1 MLEKFL
7 ERLGA
12 YQLGQRNPLLVQVPP
27 FADSLME
34 SGYAA
39 TTIQAKLTLIGDF
52 GQWLRR
58 RGLAVKDLDEPRIET
73 FITGRRR
80 NGLLRR
86 GDRTTVRQLLD
97 HLRERDVVQ
106 RVTLTRDVSPLA
118 AILDRYEK
126 HLRSERGLT
135 TATIINYLPFA
146 RKFLSDRFGEGPFLL
161 KVVRPCDI
169 SDFILRHARTM
180 SCRRAQLMT
189 TAFRSFFRFL
199 FQRGELQVDL
209 APSIPTVADWR
220 LSTLPR
226 YITAEEVIRVLGSC
240 DRHTATGRRDYA
252 LLLLLARL
260 GLRAGEIVAMQ
271 LEDIDWRSG
280 EILVRGKGLLYDR
293 MAEAGAI
300 VVTIDNHFLPVS
312 MTLPLQAHSLQTERL
327 AAQAGLKT
335 VTRKRLWRQIVQAKI
350 RAQGSLLKELQGSD
364 GGLIATAARVRS
376 GDPDNLEAQAAR
388 RYWGLVFGEPENGKP
403 RFRRGADPLESGPD
417 QNRHLDYGYTV
428 LRASVARALCA
439 SGLHPSIG
447 LRHHNRY
454 DPFCLAADLMEPFRP
469 LIDRRVVSWIVH
481 NPPSDPLNAIAK
493 KWLIEAVTM
502 RYWVNR
508 EERALSD
515 ILFRVAGSLAAVLA
529 GSLERLDLP
538 ETLEPCRDE
547 SISPPTGVCG

>member
-12 YQLGQRNPLLVQVPP
+12 DQRGQRNPLLVQVLP

-39 TTIQAKLTLIGDF
+39 TTIQSKLGLLIDLGE
-52 GQWLRR
+52 WLRR
-58 RGLAVKDLDEPRIET
+58 RGLAVKDLDERRIET
-73 FITGRRR
+73 FITDSRR

-86 GDRTTVRQLLD
+86 GDRTTLRQLLD
-97 HLRERDVVQ
+97 HLREHHVVQ
-106 RVTLTRDVSPLA
+106 RVTPTCDVSPLA

-161 KVVRPCDI
+161 KVVRPRDI
-169 SDFILRHARTM
+169 SGFILRHARTM

-189 TAFRSFFRFL
+189 TVFRSFFRFL

-293 MAEAGAI
+293 MP
-300 VVTIDNHFLPVS
+300 LPVDVG
-312 MTLPLQAHSLQTERL
+312 QAL
-327 AAQAGLKT
+327 AVYL
-335 VTRKRLWRQIVQAKI
+335 RHDRPSSKR
-350 RAQGSLLKELQGSD
+350 G
-364 GGLIATAARVRS
+364 
-376 GDPDNLEAQAAR
+376 
-388 RYWGLVFGEPENGKP
+388 F
-403 RFRRGADPLESGPD
+403 SGPS
-417 QNRHLDYGYTV
+417 TV
-428 LRASVARALCA
+428 STIVRRALDRA
-439 SGLHPSIG
+439 GLHPGFKGAHLLRHSLATSMIRSGASMSEIGEILRHRSPSTTEIYAKLDFEG
-447 LRHHNRY
+447 LR
-454 DPFCLAADLMEPFRP
+454 
-469 LIDRRVVSWIVH
+469 
-481 NPPSDPLNAIAK
+481 
-493 KWLIEAVTM
+493 
-502 RYWVNR
+502 
-508 EERALSD
+508 
-515 ILFRVAGSLAAVLA
+515 SLAQPWPNLGGAQ
-529 GSLERLDLP
+529 
-538 ETLEPCRDE
+538 
-547 SISPPTGVCG
+547 

>member
-12 YQLGQRNPLLVQVPP
+12 DQRGQRNPLLVQVLP

-39 TTIQAKLTLIGDF
+39 TTIQSKLGLLIDLGE
-52 GQWLRR
+52 WLRR
-58 RGLAVKDLDEPRIET
+58 RGLAVKDLDERRIET
-73 FITGRRR
+73 FITDSRR

-86 GDRTTVRQLLD
+86 GDRTTLRQLLD
-97 HLRERDVVQ
+97 HLREHHVVQ
-106 RVTLTRDVSPLA
+106 RVTPTCDVSPLA

-161 KVVRPCDI
+161 KVVRPRDI
-169 SDFILRHARTM
+169 SGFILRHARTM

-189 TAFRSFFRFL
+189 TVFRSFFRFL
-199 FQRGELQVDL
+199 FMRGELQVDL

-293 MAEAGAI
+293 MP
-300 VVTIDNHFLPVS
+300 LPVDVG
-312 MTLPLQAHSLQTERL
+312 QAL
-327 AAQAGLKT
+327 AVYLRHDRPSSKT
-335 VTRKRLWRQIVQAKI
+335 RRVFVCRKAPQ
-350 RAQGSLLKELQGSD
+350 
-364 GGLIATAARVRS
+364 
-376 GDPDNLEAQAAR
+376 
-388 RYWGLVFGEPENGKP
+388 
-403 RFRRGADPLESGPD
+403 RGFSGPS
-417 QNRHLDYGYTV
+417 TV
-428 LRASVARALCA
+428 STIVRRALDRA
-439 SGLHPSIG
+439 GLHPGFKGAHLLRHSLATSMIRSGASMSEIGEILRHRSPSTTEIYAKLDFEG
-447 LRHHNRY
+447 LR
-454 DPFCLAADLMEPFRP
+454 
-469 LIDRRVVSWIVH
+469 
-481 NPPSDPLNAIAK
+481 
-493 KWLIEAVTM
+493 
-502 RYWVNR
+502 
-508 EERALSD
+508 
-515 ILFRVAGSLAAVLA
+515 SLAQPWPNLGGAQ
-529 GSLERLDLP
+529 
-538 ETLEPCRDE
+538 
-547 SISPPTGVCG
+547 

>member
-12 YQLGQRNPLLVQVPP
+12 DQRGQRNPLLVQVLP

-39 TTIQAKLTLIGDF
+39 TTIQSKLGLLIDLGE
-52 GQWLRR
+52 WLRR
-58 RGLAVKDLDEPRIET
+58 RGLAVKDLDERRIET
-73 FITGRRR
+73 FITDRRR

-97 HLRERDVVQ
+97 HLREHHVVQ
-106 RVTLTRDVSPLA
+106 RVTPTCDVSPLA

-161 KVVRPCDI
+161 KVVRPRDI
-169 SDFILRHARTM
+169 SGFILRHARTM

-189 TAFRSFFRFL
+189 TVFRSFFRFL

-293 MAEAGAI
+293 MP
-300 VVTIDNHFLPVS
+300 LPVDVG
-312 MTLPLQAHSLQTERL
+312 QAL
-327 AAQAGLKT
+327 AVYLRHDRPSSKT
-335 VTRKRLWRQIVQAKI
+335 RRVFVCRKAPQ
-350 RAQGSLLKELQGSD
+350 
-364 GGLIATAARVRS
+364 
-376 GDPDNLEAQAAR
+376 
-388 RYWGLVFGEPENGKP
+388 
-403 RFRRGADPLESGPD
+403 RGFSGPS
-417 QNRHLDYGYTV
+417 TV
-428 LRASVARALCA
+428 STIVRRALDRA
-439 SGLHPSIG
+439 GLHPGFKGAHLLRHSLATSMIRSGASMSEIGEILRHRSPSTTEIYAKLDFEG
-447 LRHHNRY
+447 LR
-454 DPFCLAADLMEPFRP
+454 
-469 LIDRRVVSWIVH
+469 
-481 NPPSDPLNAIAK
+481 
-493 KWLIEAVTM
+493 
-502 RYWVNR
+502 
-508 EERALSD
+508 
-515 ILFRVAGSLAAVLA
+515 SLAQPWPNLGGAQ
-529 GSLERLDLP
+529 
-538 ETLEPCRDE
+538 
-547 SISPPTGVCG
+547 

>member
-58 RGLAVKDLDEPRIET
+58 RGLAVKDLDERRIET
-73 FITGRRR
+73 FITDSRR

-86 GDRTTVRQLLD
+86 GDRTTLRQLLD
-97 HLRERDVVQ
+97 HLREHHVVQ
-106 RVTLTRDVSPLA
+106 RVTPTCDVSPLA

-252 LLLLLARL
+252 LLLILARL

-271 LEDIDWRSG
+271 LDDIDWRSG

-293 MAEAGAI
+293 MP
-300 VVTIDNHFLPVS
+300 LPVDVG
-312 MTLPLQAHSLQTERL
+312 QAL
-327 AAQAGLKT
+327 AVYLRNDRPSSKT
-335 VTRKRLWRQIVQAKI
+335 RRVFVCRKAPQ
-350 RAQGSLLKELQGSD
+350 
-364 GGLIATAARVRS
+364 
-376 GDPDNLEAQAAR
+376 
-388 RYWGLVFGEPENGKP
+388 
-403 RFRRGADPLESGPD
+403 RGFSGPS
-417 QNRHLDYGYTV
+417 TV
-428 LRASVARALCA
+428 STIVRRALDRA
-439 SGLHPSIG
+439 GLHPRFKGAHLLRHSLATSMIRSGASMSEIGEILRHRSPSTTEIYAKLDFEG
-447 LRHHNRY
+447 LR
-454 DPFCLAADLMEPFRP
+454 
-469 LIDRRVVSWIVH
+469 
-481 NPPSDPLNAIAK
+481 
-493 KWLIEAVTM
+493 
-502 RYWVNR
+502 
-508 EERALSD
+508 
-515 ILFRVAGSLAAVLA
+515 SLAQPWPNLGGAQ
-529 GSLERLDLP
+529 
-538 ETLEPCRDE
+538 
-547 SISPPTGVCG
+547 

>member
-12 YQLGQRNPLLVQVPP
+12 DQRGQRNPLLVQVLP

-39 TTIQAKLTLIGDF
+39 TTIQSKLGLLIDLGE
-52 GQWLRR
+52 WLRR
-58 RGLAVKDLDEPRIET
+58 RGLAVKDLDERRIET
-73 FITGRRR
+73 FITDSRR

-86 GDRTTVRQLLD
+86 GDRTTLRQLLD
-97 HLRERDVVQ
+97 HLREHHVVQ
-106 RVTLTRDVSPLA
+106 RVTPTCDVSPLA

-169 SDFILRHARTM
+169 SGFILRHVRTM

-189 TAFRSFFRFL
+189 TVFRSFFRFL

-293 MAEAGAI
+293 MP
-300 VVTIDNHFLPVS
+300 LPVDVG
-312 MTLPLQAHSLQTERL
+312 QAL
-327 AAQAGLKT
+327 AVYLRHDRPSSKT
-335 VTRKRLWRQIVQAKI
+335 RRVFVCRKAPQ
-350 RAQGSLLKELQGSD
+350 
-364 GGLIATAARVRS
+364 
-376 GDPDNLEAQAAR
+376 
-388 RYWGLVFGEPENGKP
+388 
-403 RFRRGADPLESGPD
+403 RGFSGPS
-417 QNRHLDYGYTV
+417 TV
-428 LRASVARALCA
+428 STIVRRALDRA
-439 SGLHPSIG
+439 GLHPGFKGAHLLRHSLATSMIRSGASMSEIGEILRHRSPSTTEIYAKLDFEG
-447 LRHHNRY
+447 LR
-454 DPFCLAADLMEPFRP
+454 
-469 LIDRRVVSWIVH
+469 
-481 NPPSDPLNAIAK
+481 
-493 KWLIEAVTM
+493 
-502 RYWVNR
+502 
-508 EERALSD
+508 
-515 ILFRVAGSLAAVLA
+515 SLAQPWPNLGGAQ
-529 GSLERLDLP
+529 
-538 ETLEPCRDE
+538 
-547 SISPPTGVCG
+547 

>member
-12 YQLGQRNPLLVQVPP
+12 DQGGQRNPLLVQVLP
-27 FADSLME
+27 FAGSLIE

-39 TTIQAKLTLIGDF
+39 TTIQSKLGLLIDLGE
-52 GQWLRR
+52 WLRP
-58 RGLAVKDLDEPRIET
+58 RGLAVKDLDERRIER
-73 FITGRRR
+73 FITDRRR

-97 HLRERDVVQ
+97 HLREHHVVQ
-106 RVTLTRDVSPLA
+106 RVTPTCDVSPLS

-169 SDFILRHARTM
+169 SGFILRHARTM

-271 LEDIDWRSG
+271 LDDIDWRSG

-293 MAEAGAI
+293 MP
-300 VVTIDNHFLPVS
+300 LPVDVG
-312 MTLPLQAHSLQTERL
+312 QAL
-327 AAQAGLKT
+327 AVYLRHDRPSSKT
-335 VTRKRLWRQIVQAKI
+335 RRVFVCRKAPQ
-350 RAQGSLLKELQGSD
+350 
-364 GGLIATAARVRS
+364 
-376 GDPDNLEAQAAR
+376 
-388 RYWGLVFGEPENGKP
+388 
-403 RFRRGADPLESGPD
+403 RGFSGPS
-417 QNRHLDYGYTV
+417 TV
-428 LRASVARALCA
+428 STIVRRALDRA
-439 SGLHPSIG
+439 GLHPGFKGAHLLRHSLATSMIRSGASMSEIGEILRHRSPSTTEIYAKLDFEG
-447 LRHHNRY
+447 LR
-454 DPFCLAADLMEPFRP
+454 
-469 LIDRRVVSWIVH
+469 
-481 NPPSDPLNAIAK
+481 
-493 KWLIEAVTM
+493 
-502 RYWVNR
+502 
-508 EERALSD
+508 
-515 ILFRVAGSLAAVLA
+515 SLAQPWPNVGGAQ
-529 GSLERLDLP
+529 
-538 ETLEPCRDE
+538 
-547 SISPPTGVCG
+547 

>member
-12 YQLGQRNPLLVQVPP
+12 DQRGQRNPLLVQVLP

-34 SGYAA
+34 SGYAG
-39 TTIQAKLTLIGDF
+39 TTIQSKLGLLIDLGE
-52 GQWLRR
+52 WLRR
-58 RGLAVKDLDEPRIET
+58 RGLAVKDLDERRIET
-73 FITGRRR
+73 FITDSRR

-86 GDRTTVRQLLD
+86 GDRTTLRQLLD
-97 HLRERDVVQ
+97 HLREHHVVQ
-106 RVTLTRDVSPLA
+106 RVTPTCDVSPLA

-169 SDFILRHARTM
+169 SGFILRHVRTM

-293 MAEAGAI
+293 MP
-300 VVTIDNHFLPVS
+300 LPVDVG
-312 MTLPLQAHSLQTERL
+312 QAL
-327 AAQAGLKT
+327 AVYLRHDRPSSKT
-335 VTRKRLWRQIVQAKI
+335 RRVFVCRKAPQ
-350 RAQGSLLKELQGSD
+350 
-364 GGLIATAARVRS
+364 
-376 GDPDNLEAQAAR
+376 
-388 RYWGLVFGEPENGKP
+388 
-403 RFRRGADPLESGPD
+403 RGFSGPS
-417 QNRHLDYGYTV
+417 TV
-428 LRASVARALCA
+428 STIVRRALDRA
-439 SGLHPSIG
+439 GLHPGFKGAHLLRHSLATSMIRSGASMSEIGEILRHRSPSTTEIYAKLDFEG
-447 LRHHNRY
+447 LR
-454 DPFCLAADLMEPFRP
+454 
-469 LIDRRVVSWIVH
+469 
-481 NPPSDPLNAIAK
+481 
-493 KWLIEAVTM
+493 
-502 RYWVNR
+502 
-508 EERALSD
+508 
-515 ILFRVAGSLAAVLA
+515 SLAQPWPNLGGAQ
-529 GSLERLDLP
+529 
-538 ETLEPCRDE
+538 
-547 SISPPTGVCG
+547 

>member
-12 YQLGQRNPLLVQVPP
+12 DQRGQRNPLLVQVLP

-39 TTIQAKLTLIGDF
+39 TTIQSKLGLLIDLGE
-52 GQWLRR
+52 WLRR
-58 RGLAVKDLDEPRIET
+58 RGLAVKDLDERRIET
-73 FITGRRR
+73 FITDSRR

-86 GDRTTVRQLLD
+86 GDRTTLRQLLD
-97 HLRERDVVQ
+97 HLREHHVVQ
-106 RVTLTRDVSPLA
+106 RVTPTCDVSPLA

-161 KVVRPCDI
+161 KVVRPRDI
-169 SDFILRHARTM
+169 SGFILRHVRTM

-189 TAFRSFFRFL
+189 TVFRSFFRFL

-293 MAEAGAI
+293 MP
-300 VVTIDNHFLPVS
+300 LPVDVG
-312 MTLPLQAHSLQTERL
+312 QAL
-327 AAQAGLKT
+327 AVYLRHDRPSSKT
-335 VTRKRLWRQIVQAKI
+335 R
-350 RAQGSLLKELQGSD
+350 
-364 GGLIATAARVRS
+364 RVF
-376 GDPDNLEAQAAR
+376 
-388 RYWGLVFGEPENGKP
+388 VCGKAP
-403 RFRRGADPLESGPD
+403 QRGFSGPS
-417 QNRHLDYGYTV
+417 TV
-428 LRASVARALCA
+428 STIVRRALDRA
-439 SGLHPSIG
+439 GLHPGFKGAHLLRHSLATSMIRSGASMSEIGEILRHRSPSTTEIYAKLDFEG
-447 LRHHNRY
+447 LR
-454 DPFCLAADLMEPFRP
+454 
-469 LIDRRVVSWIVH
+469 
-481 NPPSDPLNAIAK
+481 
-493 KWLIEAVTM
+493 
-502 RYWVNR
+502 
-508 EERALSD
+508 
-515 ILFRVAGSLAAVLA
+515 SLAQPWPNLGGAQ
-529 GSLERLDLP
+529 
-538 ETLEPCRDE
+538 
-547 SISPPTGVCG
+547 

>member
-12 YQLGQRNPLLVQVPP
+12 DQRGQRNPLLVHVLP
-27 FADSLME
+27 FADSLTE

-39 TTIQAKLTLIGDF
+39 TTIQSKLGLLIDLGE
-52 GQWLRR
+52 WLRR
-58 RGLAVKDLDEPRIET
+58 RGLAVKDLDERRIET
-73 FITGRRR
+73 FITDRRR

-86 GDRTTVRQLLD
+86 GDRTTVRQLLN
-97 HLRERDVVQ
+97 HLREHHVVQ
-106 RVTLTRDVSPLA
+106 RVTQTGDVSPLA

-146 RKFLSDRFGEGPFLL
+146 RKFLSDRFGKGPFLL

-169 SDFILRHARTM
+169 SGFILRHARTM

-199 FQRGELQVDL
+199 FQHGELQVDL

-271 LEDIDWRSG
+271 LDDIDWRSG

-293 MAEAGAI
+293 MP
-300 VVTIDNHFLPVS
+300 LPVDVG
-312 MTLPLQAHSLQTERL
+312 QALAVYLRRDRPSSKTRRVFVCRKAPQRGFSGPSTVSTIMRRALDRAGLDPGFKGAHLLRHSL
-327 AAQAGLKT
+327 
-335 VTRKRLWRQIVQAKI
+335 
-350 RAQGSLLKELQGSD
+350 
-364 GGLIATAARVRS
+364 ATSMIRS
-376 GDPDNLEAQAAR
+376 GASMSEI
-388 RYWGLVFGEPENGKP
+388 GEI
-403 RFRRGADPLESGPD
+403 L
-417 QNRHLDYGYTV
+417 RHRSPNTTEIYAKLDFE
-428 LRASVARALCA
+428 
-439 SGLHPSIG
+439 G
-447 LRHHNRY
+447 LR
-454 DPFCLAADLMEPFRP
+454 
-469 LIDRRVVSWIVH
+469 
-481 NPPSDPLNAIAK
+481 
-493 KWLIEAVTM
+493 
-502 RYWVNR
+502 
-508 EERALSD
+508 
-515 ILFRVAGSLAAVLA
+515 SLAQPWPNLGGAQ
-529 GSLERLDLP
+529 
-538 ETLEPCRDE
+538 
-547 SISPPTGVCG
+547 

>member
-12 YQLGQRNPLLVQVPP
+12 DQRGQRNPLLVQVLP

-39 TTIQAKLTLIGDF
+39 TTIQSKLGLLIDLGE
-52 GQWLRR
+52 WLRR
-58 RGLAVKDLDEPRIET
+58 RGLAVKDLDERRIET
-73 FITGRRR
+73 FITDRRR

-97 HLRERDVVQ
+97 HLREHHVVQ
-106 RVTLTRDVSPLA
+106 RVTPTCDVSPLA

-169 SDFILRHARTM
+169 SGFILRHARTM

-240 DRHTATGRRDYA
+240 DRHTAMGRRDYA

-271 LEDIDWRSG
+271 LDDIDWRSG

-293 MAEAGAI
+293 MP
-300 VVTIDNHFLPVS
+300 LPVDVG
-312 MTLPLQAHSLQTERL
+312 QAL
-327 AAQAGLKT
+327 AVYLRHDRPSSKT
-335 VTRKRLWRQIVQAKI
+335 RRVFVCRKAPQ
-350 RAQGSLLKELQGSD
+350 
-364 GGLIATAARVRS
+364 
-376 GDPDNLEAQAAR
+376 
-388 RYWGLVFGEPENGKP
+388 
-403 RFRRGADPLESGPD
+403 RGFSGPS
-417 QNRHLDYGYTV
+417 TV
-428 LRASVARALCA
+428 STIVRRALDRA
-439 SGLHPSIG
+439 GLHPGFKGAHLLRHSLATSMIRSGASMSEIGEILRHRSPSTTEIYAKLDFEG
-447 LRHHNRY
+447 LR
-454 DPFCLAADLMEPFRP
+454 
-469 LIDRRVVSWIVH
+469 
-481 NPPSDPLNAIAK
+481 
-493 KWLIEAVTM
+493 
-502 RYWVNR
+502 
-508 EERALSD
+508 
-515 ILFRVAGSLAAVLA
+515 SLAQPWPNLGGAQ
-529 GSLERLDLP
+529 
-538 ETLEPCRDE
+538 
-547 SISPPTGVCG
+547 

>member
-12 YQLGQRNPLLVQVPP
+12 DQRGQRNPLLVQVLP

-34 SGYAA
+34 SGYAG
-39 TTIQAKLTLIGDF
+39 TTIQSKLGLLIDLGE
-52 GQWLRR
+52 WLRR
-58 RGLAVKDLDEPRIET
+58 RGLAVKDLDERRIET
-73 FITGRRR
+73 FITDSRR

-86 GDRTTVRQLLD
+86 GDRTTLRQLLD
-97 HLRERDVVQ
+97 HLREHHVVQ
-106 RVTLTRDVSPLA
+106 RVTPTCDVSPLA

-161 KVVRPCDI
+161 KVVRPRDI
-169 SDFILRHARTM
+169 SGFILRHARTM

-199 FQRGELQVDL
+199 FMRGELQVDL

-293 MAEAGAI
+293 MP
-300 VVTIDNHFLPVS
+300 LPVDVG
-312 MTLPLQAHSLQTERL
+312 QAL
-327 AAQAGLKT
+327 AVYLRHDRPSSKT
-335 VTRKRLWRQIVQAKI
+335 RRVFVCRKAPQ
-350 RAQGSLLKELQGSD
+350 
-364 GGLIATAARVRS
+364 
-376 GDPDNLEAQAAR
+376 
-388 RYWGLVFGEPENGKP
+388 
-403 RFRRGADPLESGPD
+403 RGFSGPS
-417 QNRHLDYGYTV
+417 TV
-428 LRASVARALCA
+428 STIVRRALDRA
-439 SGLHPSIG
+439 GLHPGFKGAHLLRHSLATSMIRSGASMSEIGEILRHRSPSTTEIYAKLDFEG
-447 LRHHNRY
+447 LR
-454 DPFCLAADLMEPFRP
+454 
-469 LIDRRVVSWIVH
+469 
-481 NPPSDPLNAIAK
+481 
-493 KWLIEAVTM
+493 
-502 RYWVNR
+502 
-508 EERALSD
+508 
-515 ILFRVAGSLAAVLA
+515 SLAQPWPNLGGAQ
-529 GSLERLDLP
+529 
-538 ETLEPCRDE
+538 
-547 SISPPTGVCG
+547 

>member
-12 YQLGQRNPLLVQVPP
+12 DQRGQRNPLLVQVLP

-34 SGYAA
+34 SGYAG
-39 TTIQAKLTLIGDF
+39 TTIQSKLGLLIDLGE
-52 GQWLRR
+52 WLRR
-58 RGLAVKDLDEPRIET
+58 RGLAVKDLDERRIET
-73 FITGRRR
+73 FITDSRR

-86 GDRTTVRQLLD
+86 GDRTTLRQLLD
-97 HLRERDVVQ
+97 HLREHHVVQ
-106 RVTLTRDVSPLA
+106 RVTPTCDVSPLA

-169 SDFILRHARTM
+169 SGFILRHVRTM

-189 TAFRSFFRFL
+189 TVFRSFFRFL

-293 MAEAGAI
+293 MP
-300 VVTIDNHFLPVS
+300 LPVDVG
-312 MTLPLQAHSLQTERL
+312 QALAVYLRHDRL
-327 AAQAGLKT
+327 SSKT
-335 VTRKRLWRQIVQAKI
+335 R
-350 RAQGSLLKELQGSD
+350 
-364 GGLIATAARVRS
+364 RVFVCS
-376 GDPDNLEAQAAR
+376 KAPQ
-388 RYWGLVFGEPENGKP
+388 
-403 RFRRGADPLESGPD
+403 RGFSGPS
-417 QNRHLDYGYTV
+417 TV
-428 LRASVARALCA
+428 STIVRRALDRA
-439 SGLHPSIG
+439 GLHPGFKGAHLLRHSLATSMIRSGASMSEIGEILRHRSPSTTEIYAKLDFEG
-447 LRHHNRY
+447 LR
-454 DPFCLAADLMEPFRP
+454 
-469 LIDRRVVSWIVH
+469 
-481 NPPSDPLNAIAK
+481 
-493 KWLIEAVTM
+493 
-502 RYWVNR
+502 
-508 EERALSD
+508 
-515 ILFRVAGSLAAVLA
+515 SLAQPWPNLGGAQ
-529 GSLERLDLP
+529 
-538 ETLEPCRDE
+538 
-547 SISPPTGVCG
+547 

>member
-12 YQLGQRNPLLVQVPP
+12 DQRGQRNPLLVQVLP

-39 TTIQAKLTLIGDF
+39 TTIQSKLGLLIDLGE
-52 GQWLRR
+52 WLRR
-58 RGLAVKDLDEPRIET
+58 RGLAVKDLDERRIET
-73 FITGRRR
+73 FITDSRR

-86 GDRTTVRQLLD
+86 GDRTTLRQLLD
-97 HLRERDVVQ
+97 HLREHHVVQ
-106 RVTLTRDVSPLA
+106 RVTPTCDVSPLA

-161 KVVRPCDI
+161 KVVRPRDI
-169 SDFILRHARTM
+169 SGFILRHARTM

-189 TAFRSFFRFL
+189 TVFRSFFRFL

-293 MAEAGAI
+293 MP
-300 VVTIDNHFLPVS
+300 LPVDVG
-312 MTLPLQAHSLQTERL
+312 QAL
-327 AAQAGLKT
+327 AVYLRHDRPSSKT
-335 VTRKRLWRQIVQAKI
+335 RRVFVCRKAPQ
-350 RAQGSLLKELQGSD
+350 
-364 GGLIATAARVRS
+364 
-376 GDPDNLEAQAAR
+376 
-388 RYWGLVFGEPENGKP
+388 
-403 RFRRGADPLESGPD
+403 RGFSGPS
-417 QNRHLDYGYTV
+417 TV
-428 LRASVARALCA
+428 STIVRRALDRA
-439 SGLHPSIG
+439 GLHPGFKGAHLLRHSLATSKIGEILRHRSPSTTEIYAKLDFEG
-447 LRHHNRY
+447 LR
-454 DPFCLAADLMEPFRP
+454 
-469 LIDRRVVSWIVH
+469 
-481 NPPSDPLNAIAK
+481 
-493 KWLIEAVTM
+493 
-502 RYWVNR
+502 
-508 EERALSD
+508 
-515 ILFRVAGSLAAVLA
+515 SLAQPWPNLGGAQ
-529 GSLERLDLP
+529 
-538 ETLEPCRDE
+538 
-547 SISPPTGVCG
+547 

>member
-12 YQLGQRNPLLVQVPP
+12 DQRGQRNPLLVQVLP

-39 TTIQAKLTLIGDF
+39 TTIQSKLGLLIDLGE
-52 GQWLRR
+52 WLRR
-58 RGLAVKDLDEPRIET
+58 RGLAVKDLDERRIET
-73 FITGRRR
+73 FITDRRR
-80 NGLLRR
+80 KGLLRR

-97 HLRERDVVQ
+97 HLRERHVVQ
-106 RVTLTRDVSPLA
+106 RVTPTCDVSPLA

-126 HLRSERGLT
+126 YLRSERGLT

-161 KVVRPCDI
+161 KVVRPRDI
-169 SDFILRHARTM
+169 SGFILRHARTM

-189 TAFRSFFRFL
+189 TVFRSFFRFL

-293 MAEAGAI
+293 MP
-300 VVTIDNHFLPVS
+300 LPVDVG
-312 MTLPLQAHSLQTERL
+312 QALAVYLRHDRL
-327 AAQAGLKT
+327 SSKT
-335 VTRKRLWRQIVQAKI
+335 R
-350 RAQGSLLKELQGSD
+350 
-364 GGLIATAARVRS
+364 RVFVCS
-376 GDPDNLEAQAAR
+376 KAPQ
-388 RYWGLVFGEPENGKP
+388 
-403 RFRRGADPLESGPD
+403 RGFSGPS
-417 QNRHLDYGYTV
+417 TV
-428 LRASVARALCA
+428 STIVRRALDRA
-439 SGLHPSIG
+439 GLHPGFKGAHLLRHSLATSMIRSGASMSEIGEILRHRSPSTTEIYAKLDFEG
-447 LRHHNRY
+447 LR
-454 DPFCLAADLMEPFRP
+454 
-469 LIDRRVVSWIVH
+469 
-481 NPPSDPLNAIAK
+481 
-493 KWLIEAVTM
+493 
-502 RYWVNR
+502 
-508 EERALSD
+508 
-515 ILFRVAGSLAAVLA
+515 SLAQPWPNLGGAQ
-529 GSLERLDLP
+529 
-538 ETLEPCRDE
+538 
-547 SISPPTGVCG
+547 

>member
-12 YQLGQRNPLLVQVPP
+12 DQRGQRNPLLVQVLP

-34 SGYAA
+34 SGYAG
-39 TTIQAKLTLIGDF
+39 TTIQSKLGLLIDLGE
-52 GQWLRR
+52 WLRR
-58 RGLAVKDLDEPRIET
+58 RGLAVKDLDERRIET
-73 FITGRRR
+73 FITDSRR

-86 GDRTTVRQLLD
+86 GDRTTLRQLLD
-97 HLRERDVVQ
+97 HLREHHVVQ
-106 RVTLTRDVSPLA
+106 RVTPTCDVSPLA

-161 KVVRPCDI
+161 KVVRPRDI
-169 SDFILRHARTM
+169 SGFILRHARTM

-189 TAFRSFFRFL
+189 TVFRSFFRFL

-293 MAEAGAI
+293 MP
-300 VVTIDNHFLPVS
+300 LPVDVG
-312 MTLPLQAHSLQTERL
+312 QAL
-327 AAQAGLKT
+327 AVYLRHDRPSSKT
-335 VTRKRLWRQIVQAKI
+335 RRVFVCRKAPQ
-350 RAQGSLLKELQGSD
+350 
-364 GGLIATAARVRS
+364 
-376 GDPDNLEAQAAR
+376 
-388 RYWGLVFGEPENGKP
+388 
-403 RFRRGADPLESGPD
+403 RGFSGPS
-417 QNRHLDYGYTV
+417 TV
-428 LRASVARALCA
+428 STIVRRALDRA
-439 SGLHPSIG
+439 GLHPGFKGAHLLRHSLATSMIRSGASMSEIGEILRHRSPSTTEIYAKLDFEG
-447 LRHHNRY
+447 LR
-454 DPFCLAADLMEPFRP
+454 
-469 LIDRRVVSWIVH
+469 
-481 NPPSDPLNAIAK
+481 
-493 KWLIEAVTM
+493 
-502 RYWVNR
+502 
-508 EERALSD
+508 
-515 ILFRVAGSLAAVLA
+515 SLAQPWPNLGGAQ
-529 GSLERLDLP
+529 
-538 ETLEPCRDE
+538 
-547 SISPPTGVCG
+547 

>member
-12 YQLGQRNPLLVQVPP
+12 DQRGQRNPLLVQVLP

-39 TTIQAKLTLIGDF
+39 TTIQSKLGLLIDLGE
-52 GQWLRR
+52 WLRR
-58 RGLAVKDLDEPRIET
+58 RGLAVKDLDERRIET
-73 FITGRRR
+73 FITDRRR
-80 NGLLRR
+80 KGLLRR

-97 HLRERDVVQ
+97 HLRERHVVQ
-106 RVTLTRDVSPLA
+106 RVTPTCDVSPLA

-169 SDFILRHARTM
+169 SGFILRHARTM

-199 FQRGELQVDL
+199 FMRGELQVDL

-293 MAEAGAI
+293 MP
-300 VVTIDNHFLPVS
+300 LPVDVG
-312 MTLPLQAHSLQTERL
+312 QAL
-327 AAQAGLKT
+327 AVYLRHDRPSSKT
-335 VTRKRLWRQIVQAKI
+335 RRVFVCRKAPQ
-350 RAQGSLLKELQGSD
+350 
-364 GGLIATAARVRS
+364 
-376 GDPDNLEAQAAR
+376 
-388 RYWGLVFGEPENGKP
+388 
-403 RFRRGADPLESGPD
+403 RGFSGPS
-417 QNRHLDYGYTV
+417 TV
-428 LRASVARALCA
+428 STIVRRALDRA
-439 SGLHPSIG
+439 GLHPGFKGAHLLRHSLATSMIRSGASMSEIGEILRHRSPSTTEIYAKLDFEG
-447 LRHHNRY
+447 LR
-454 DPFCLAADLMEPFRP
+454 
-469 LIDRRVVSWIVH
+469 
-481 NPPSDPLNAIAK
+481 
-493 KWLIEAVTM
+493 
-502 RYWVNR
+502 
-508 EERALSD
+508 
-515 ILFRVAGSLAAVLA
+515 SLAQPWPNLGGAQ
-529 GSLERLDLP
+529 
-538 ETLEPCRDE
+538 
-547 SISPPTGVCG
+547 

>member
-12 YQLGQRNPLLVQVPP
+12 DQRGQRNPLLVQVLP

-39 TTIQAKLTLIGDF
+39 TTIQSKLGLLIDLGE
-52 GQWLRR
+52 WLRR
-58 RGLAVKDLDEPRIET
+58 RGLAVKDLDERRIET
-73 FITGRRR
+73 FITDRRR
-80 NGLLRR
+80 KGLLRR

-97 HLRERDVVQ
+97 HLRERHVVQ
-106 RVTLTRDVSPLA
+106 RVTPTCDVSPLA

-169 SDFILRHARTM
+169 SGFILRHARTM

-199 FQRGELQVDL
+199 FMRGELQVDL

-271 LEDIDWRSG
+271 LDDIDWRSG

-293 MAEAGAI
+293 MP
-300 VVTIDNHFLPVS
+300 LPVDVG
-312 MTLPLQAHSLQTERL
+312 QALAVYLRHDRL
-327 AAQAGLKT
+327 SSKT
-335 VTRKRLWRQIVQAKI
+335 R
-350 RAQGSLLKELQGSD
+350 
-364 GGLIATAARVRS
+364 RVFVCS
-376 GDPDNLEAQAAR
+376 KAPQ
-388 RYWGLVFGEPENGKP
+388 
-403 RFRRGADPLESGPD
+403 RGFSGPS
-417 QNRHLDYGYTV
+417 TV
-428 LRASVARALCA
+428 STIVRRALDRA
-439 SGLHPSIG
+439 GLHPGFKGAHLLRHSLATSMIRSGASMSEIGEILRHRSPSTTEIYAKLDFEG
-447 LRHHNRY
+447 LR
-454 DPFCLAADLMEPFRP
+454 
-469 LIDRRVVSWIVH
+469 
-481 NPPSDPLNAIAK
+481 
-493 KWLIEAVTM
+493 
-502 RYWVNR
+502 
-508 EERALSD
+508 
-515 ILFRVAGSLAAVLA
+515 SLAQPWPNLGGAQ
-529 GSLERLDLP
+529 
-538 ETLEPCRDE
+538 
-547 SISPPTGVCG
+547 

>member
-12 YQLGQRNPLLVQVPP
+12 VQRGQRNPLLVQVLP

-39 TTIQAKLTLIGDF
+39 TTIQSKLGLLIDLGE
-52 GQWLRR
+52 WLRR
-58 RGLAVKDLDEPRIET
+58 RGLAVKDLDERRIET
-73 FITGRRR
+73 FITDRRR
-80 NGLLRR
+80 KGLLRR

-97 HLRERDVVQ
+97 HLRERHVVQ
-106 RVTLTRDVSPLA
+106 RVTPTCDVSPLA

-161 KVVRPCDI
+161 KVVRPRDI
-169 SDFILRHARTM
+169 SGFILRHVRTM

-189 TAFRSFFRFL
+189 TVFRSFFRFL

-293 MAEAGAI
+293 MP
-300 VVTIDNHFLPVS
+300 LPVDVG
-312 MTLPLQAHSLQTERL
+312 QALAVYLRHDRL
-327 AAQAGLKT
+327 SSKT
-335 VTRKRLWRQIVQAKI
+335 R
-350 RAQGSLLKELQGSD
+350 
-364 GGLIATAARVRS
+364 RVFVCS
-376 GDPDNLEAQAAR
+376 KAPQ
-388 RYWGLVFGEPENGKP
+388 
-403 RFRRGADPLESGPD
+403 RGFSGPS
-417 QNRHLDYGYTV
+417 TV
-428 LRASVARALCA
+428 STIVRRALDRA
-439 SGLHPSIG
+439 GLHPGFKGAHLLRHSLATSMIRSGASMSEIGEILRHRSPSTTEIYAKLDFEG
-447 LRHHNRY
+447 LR
-454 DPFCLAADLMEPFRP
+454 
-469 LIDRRVVSWIVH
+469 
-481 NPPSDPLNAIAK
+481 
-493 KWLIEAVTM
+493 
-502 RYWVNR
+502 
-508 EERALSD
+508 
-515 ILFRVAGSLAAVLA
+515 SLAQPWPNLGGAQ
-529 GSLERLDLP
+529 
-538 ETLEPCRDE
+538 
-547 SISPPTGVCG
+547 

>member
-12 YQLGQRNPLLVQVPP
+12 DQRGQRNPLLVQVLP

-39 TTIQAKLTLIGDF
+39 TTIQSKLGLLIDLGE
-52 GQWLRR
+52 WLRR
-58 RGLAVKDLDEPRIET
+58 RGLAVKDLDERRIET
-73 FITGRRR
+73 FITDRRR

-97 HLRERDVVQ
+97 HLREHHVVQ
-106 RVTLTRDVSPLA
+106 RVTPTCDVSPLA

-169 SDFILRHARTM
+169 SGFILRHARTM

-189 TAFRSFFRFL
+189 TVFRSFFRFL

-240 DRHTATGRRDYA
+240 DRHTAMGRRDYA

-271 LEDIDWRSG
+271 LDDIDWRSG

-293 MAEAGAI
+293 MP
-300 VVTIDNHFLPVS
+300 LPVDVG
-312 MTLPLQAHSLQTERL
+312 QAL
-327 AAQAGLKT
+327 AVYLRHDRPSSKT
-335 VTRKRLWRQIVQAKI
+335 RRVFVCRKAPQ
-350 RAQGSLLKELQGSD
+350 
-364 GGLIATAARVRS
+364 
-376 GDPDNLEAQAAR
+376 
-388 RYWGLVFGEPENGKP
+388 
-403 RFRRGADPLESGPD
+403 RGFSGPS
-417 QNRHLDYGYTV
+417 TV
-428 LRASVARALCA
+428 STIVRRALDRA
-439 SGLHPSIG
+439 GLHPGFKGAHLLRHSLATSMIRSGASMSEIGEILRHRSPSTTEIYAKLDFEG
-447 LRHHNRY
+447 LR
-454 DPFCLAADLMEPFRP
+454 
-469 LIDRRVVSWIVH
+469 
-481 NPPSDPLNAIAK
+481 
-493 KWLIEAVTM
+493 
-502 RYWVNR
+502 
-508 EERALSD
+508 
-515 ILFRVAGSLAAVLA
+515 SLAQPWPNLGGAQ
-529 GSLERLDLP
+529 
-538 ETLEPCRDE
+538 
-547 SISPPTGVCG
+547 